1 MTDAKL
7 QGEIVMNQ
15 KHVFQPMPIYEMDFN
30 PFRQFK
36 EDTCAIVTEVNGK
49 ANAMTASWGAMGE
62 MWGKDVIT
70 IYVRESRFTRELL
83 DQSETFSI
91 NFFDM
96 DKIENKMALQVFGSE
111 SGRDTDKIAEMKFNV
126 NHSLNTP
133 FLDESN
139 LVFLCSKLSRTEIKK
154 EDFFHPR
161 IDSKFYENGDYH
173 IMYIAEI
180 MRVGAR

>member
-1 MTDAKL
+1 
-7 QGEIVMNQ
+7 MNE
-15 KHVFQPMPIYEMDFN
+15 KHKFQPMPIYEMDFN

-36 EDTCAIVTEVNGK
+36 EDKCAIVTEVDGK

-70 IYVRESRFTRELL
+70 IYIRESRFTRELL
-83 DQSETFSI
+83 DKSETFSV

-96 DKIENKMALQVFGSE
+96 SNVENKMALQIFGSE
-111 SGRDTDKIAEMKFNV
+111 SGRDKDKIKEMGFNI

-139 LVFLCSKLSRTEIKK
+139 LVFLCSKLSHTEIKSG
-154 EDFFHPR
+154 DFFNPR
-161 IDSKFYENGDYH
+161 INDKFYEDGDYH

-180 MRVGAR
+180 IRVGAR

>member
-1 MTDAKL
+1 
-7 QGEIVMNQ
+7 MNE
-15 KHVFQPMPIYEMDFN
+15 KHKFQPMPIYEMDFN

-36 EDTCAIVTEVNGK
+36 EAKCAIVTEVDGK

-70 IYVRESRFTRELL
+70 IYIRESRFTRELL
-83 DQSETFSI
+83 DKSETFSV

-96 DKIENKMALQVFGSE
+96 SNVENKMALQIFGSE
-111 SGRDTDKIAEMKFNV
+111 SGRDKDKIKEMGFNI

-139 LVFLCSKLSRTEIKK
+139 LVFLCSKLSRTEIKSG
-154 EDFFHPR
+154 DFFNPR
-161 IDSKFYENGDYH
+161 INDKFYEDGDYH

-180 MRVGAR
+180 IRVGAR

>member
-1 MTDAKL
+1 
-7 QGEIVMNQ
+7 MNE
-15 KHVFQPMPIYEMDFN
+15 KHKFQPMPIYEMDFN

-36 EDTCAIVTEVNGK
+36 EDKCAIVTEVDGK

-70 IYVRESRFTRELL
+70 IYIRESRFTRELL
-83 DQSETFSI
+83 DKSETFSV

-96 DKIENKMALQVFGSE
+96 SNVENKMALQIFGSE
-111 SGRDTDKIAEMKFNV
+111 SGRDKDKIKEMGFNV

-139 LVFLCSKLSRTEIKK
+139 LVLLCSKLSRTEIKSG
-154 EDFFHPR
+154 DFFNPR
-161 IDSKFYENGDYH
+161 INDKFYEDGDYH

-180 MRVGAR
+180 IRVGAR

>member
-1 MTDAKL
+1 
-7 QGEIVMNQ
+7 MNE
-15 KHVFQPMPIYEMDFN
+15 KHKFQPMPIYGMDFN

-36 EDTCAIVTEVNGK
+36 EDKCAIVTEVDGK

-70 IYVRESRFTRELL
+70 IYIRESRFTRELL
-83 DQSETFSI
+83 DKSETFSV

-96 DKIENKMALQVFGSE
+96 SNVENKMALQIFGSE
-111 SGRDTDKIAEMKFNV
+111 SGRDKDKIKEMGFNV

-139 LVFLCSKLSRTEIKK
+139 LVFLCSKLSRTEIKSG
-154 EDFFHPR
+154 DFFNPR
-161 IDSKFYENGDYH
+161 INDKFYEDGDYH

-180 MRVGAR
+180 IRVDAR

>member
-1 MTDAKL
+1 
-7 QGEIVMNQ
+7 MNE
-15 KHVFQPMPIYEMDFN
+15 KHKFQPMPIYEMDFN

-36 EDTCAIVTEVNGK
+36 EDKCAIVTEVDGK

-62 MWGKDVIT
+62 MWDKDVIT
-70 IYVRESRFTRELL
+70 IYIRESRFTRELL
-83 DQSETFSI
+83 DKSETFSV

-96 DKIENKMALQVFGSE
+96 SNVENKMALQIFGSE
-111 SGRDTDKIAEMKFNV
+111 SGRDKDKIKEMGFNI

-139 LVFLCSKLSRTEIKK
+139 LVFLCSKLSRTEIKSG
-154 EDFFHPR
+154 DFFNPR
-161 IDSKFYENGDYH
+161 INDKFYEDGDYH

-180 MRVGAR
+180 IRVGAR

>member
-1 MTDAKL
+1 
-7 QGEIVMNQ
+7 MNE
-15 KHVFQPMPIYEMDFN
+15 KHKFQPMPIYEMDFN

-36 EDTCAIVTEVNGK
+36 EDKCAIVTEVDGK
-49 ANAMTASWGAMGE
+49 ANAMTASWGTMGE

-70 IYVRESRFTRELL
+70 IYIRESRFTRELL
-83 DQSETFSI
+83 DKSETFSV

-96 DKIENKMALQVFGSE
+96 SNVENKMALQIFGSE
-111 SGRDTDKIAEMKFNV
+111 SGRDKDKIKEMGFNI

-139 LVFLCSKLSRTEIKK
+139 LVFLCSKLSRTEIKSG
-154 EDFFHPR
+154 DFFNPR
-161 IDSKFYENGDYH
+161 INDKFYEDGDYH

-180 MRVGAR
+180 IRVGAR

>member
-1 MTDAKL
+1 
-7 QGEIVMNQ
+7 MNE
-15 KHVFQPMPIYEMDFN
+15 KHKFQPMPIYEMDFN

-36 EDTCAIVTEVNGK
+36 EDKCAIVTEVDGK

-62 MWGKDVIT
+62 MWCKDVIT
-70 IYVRESRFTRELL
+70 IYIRESRFTRELL
-83 DQSETFSI
+83 DKSETFSV

-96 DKIENKMALQVFGSE
+96 SNVENKMALQIFGSE
-111 SGRDTDKIAEMKFNV
+111 SGRDKDKIKEMGFNI

-139 LVFLCSKLSRTEIKK
+139 LVFLCSKLSRTEIKSG
-154 EDFFHPR
+154 DFFNPR
-161 IDSKFYENGDYH
+161 INDKFYEDGDYH

-180 MRVGAR
+180 IRVGAR

>member
-1 MTDAKL
+1 
-7 QGEIVMNQ
+7 MNE
-15 KHVFQPMPIYEMDFN
+15 KHKFQPMPIYEMDFN

-36 EDTCAIVTEVNGK
+36 EDKCAIVTEVDGK

-70 IYVRESRFTRELL
+70 IYIRESRFTRELL
-83 DQSETFSI
+83 DKSETFSV

-96 DKIENKMALQVFGSE
+96 SNVENKMALQIFGSK
-111 SGRDTDKIAEMKFNV
+111 SGRDKDKIKEMGFNV

-139 LVFLCSKLSRTEIKK
+139 LVFLCSKLSRTEIKSG
-154 EDFFHPR
+154 EFFNPR
-161 IDSKFYENGDYH
+161 INDKFYEDGDYH

-180 MRVGAR
+180 IRVGAR

>member
-1 MTDAKL
+1 
-7 QGEIVMNQ
+7 MNE
-15 KHVFQPMPIYEMDFN
+15 KHKFQPMPIYEMDFN

-36 EDTCAIVTEVNGK
+36 EDKCAIVTEVDGK

-70 IYVRESRFTRELL
+70 IYIRESRFTRELL
-83 DQSETFSI
+83 DKSETFSV

-96 DKIENKMALQVFGSE
+96 SNVENKMALQIFGSE
-111 SGRDTDKIAEMKFNV
+111 SGRDKDKIKEMGFNI

-139 LVFLCSKLSRTEIKK
+139 LVFLCSTLSRTEIKSG
-154 EDFFHPR
+154 DFFNPR
-161 IDSKFYENGDYH
+161 INDKFYEDGDYH

-180 MRVGAR
+180 IRVGAR